1 MKEHKFTL
9 ILDTESNEEESEKL
23 YSAFNDGTL
32 STIIGVPQI
41 RFHRESASLENAI
54 WSAMAD
60 VQSAGFHVPRVEMEP
75 EMLANTA

>member
-9 ILDTESNEEESEKL
+9 ILDTEPNEEESEKL

-32 STIIGVPQI
+32 STLIGVPQI
-41 RFHRESASLENAI
+41 RFHRESATLENAI

-60 VQSAGFHVPRVEMEP
+60 VQSAGFHVTRVEMEP